1 MTECGGSFGR
11 NDKHRE
17 EGRVPIWGDFGERG
31 KAAGKTVS
39 ERENTTTQTS
49 VLHDTAR
56 RFLADWPE
64 KVEVGLWKE
73 TMAQWRD
80 PSTILA
86 GIEERS
92 MIPIRTAGA
101 YPHGFLPLTLRSA

>member
-1 MTECGGSFGR
+1 VTECGGSFGR

-31 KAAGKTVS
+31 KAAGTTVS
-39 ERENTTTQTS
+39 ERENPTTQTS

-56 RFLADWPE
+56 RSLADWPE
-64 KVEVGLWKE
+64 KVEVDLWKE

-86 GIEERS
+86 AIENDRGY
-92 MIPIRTAGA
+92 PFGRRGHTLTASFHS
-101 YPHGFLPLTLRSA
+101 P